1 MVENKRE
8 NFGGRFA
15 IIMAMAGSAIGLGN
29 IWRFPY
35 LAGEHGGAAFI
46 FVYVISSLFLSLP
59 IFLAES
65 IIGRRSKSNTYGAMK
80 KLAPGTKWKWL
91 SMLTIIA
98 PLIIISYYSVVG
110 GWSIEYLVKS
120 LTFGFNT
127 VPKSEITSMFSAFIS
142 KPFAPIFFHTI
153 FLGTTAIILTAGVK
167 SGIEKFSNWSVPV
180 LFILILAILL
190 YSLTLPGA
198 IDGVIYMAKPDF
210 SKITPE
216 VILAAMG
223 QSFYSLSLGVGT
235 ILVYSSYVSKN
246 ENLLVSGFGTA
257 VFDLLFALMA
267 GFAVMTAV
275 FSAGVTPGAGPG
287 LIFESLPYVFAT
299 MGESAPVLSGIIA
312 IIFFIT
318 ILISALTSGVSLME
332 VGVAYLVEEMKMKRK
347 WATLTT
353 FIGTWTLGCFCS
365 LSFGPLK
372 DVSVF
377 GETIFGFCD
386 WISSNFLMALG
397 ALLFSLF
404 VGWKMKKSDVYE
416 EFTNGG
422 TLKFNVKCFKAVY
435 FLIRFVAP
443 LVIGIIFLSGL
454 LL

>member
-1 MVENKRE
+1 MAEARRE
-8 NFGGRFA
+8 HFGGRLA

-46 FVYVISSLFLSLP
+46 FVYIIASIFLSMP
-59 IFLAES
+59 IFLAEA
-65 IIGRRSKSNTYGAMK
+65 IIGRRSHANTYGAME

-91 SMLTIIA
+91 SILTILA
-98 PLIIISYYSVVG
+98 PLIIVSYYSVVG

-120 LTFGFNT
+120 LAFSFNST
-127 VPKSEITSMFSAFIS
+127 PKEKITSMFAGFIS
-142 KPFAPIFFHTI
+142 QPWMPIVCHTA
-153 FLGTTAIILTAGVK
+153 FLGTCAVILTAGVK
-167 SGIEKFSNWSVPV
+167 SGIEKFSNWSVPILFV
-180 LFILILAILL
+180 LILIILV

-198 IDGVIYMAKPDF
+198 MEGVEYMIKPDF
-210 SKITPE
+210 SKIDSE

-257 VFDLLFALMA
+257 IFDLMFALMA

-275 FSAGVTPGAGPG
+275 FSAGVKPGAGPG
-287 LIFESLPYVFAT
+287 LIFESLPFVFAT
-299 MGESAPVLSGIIA
+299 MAESAPVVSGVISIL
-312 IIFFIT
+312 FFVT
-318 ILISALTSGVSLME
+318 ILVSALTSGVSLME
-332 VGVAYLVEEMKMKRK
+332 VGVAYLVEEKKMRRGV
-347 WATLTT
+347 ATFTV
-353 FIGTWTLGCFCS
+353 FAGTWTLGCLCS
-365 LSFGPLK
+365 LSFGPMNE
-372 DVSVF
+372 F
-377 GETIFGFCD
+377 RIFGNSLFEFCD
-386 WISSNFLMALG
+386 WISSNFLMAIG
-397 ALLFSLF
+397 AMLFSLF
-404 VGWKMKKSDVYE
+404 VGWKMKKSDVYD

-422 TLKFNVKCFKAVY
+422 TLRFNVRCFKAVY
-435 FLIRFVAP
+435 FLVRYIAP

>member
-1 MVENKRE
+1 MAENKRE

-46 FVYVISSLFLSLP
+46 LVYILSSVFLSLP
-59 IFLAES
+59 IFLSES

-80 KLAPGTKWKWL
+80 KLAPGTRWKWL
-91 SMLTIIA
+91 SIITILA
-98 PLIIISYYSVVG
+98 PLIIVSYYSVVG

-120 LTFGFNT
+120 LTFGFNS
-127 VPKSEITSMFSAFIS
+127 VPKEEITSLFSEFIS
-142 KPFAPIFFHTI
+142 RPYAPILFHTI

-180 LFILILAILL
+180 LFLLILAILL

-198 IDGVIYMAKPDF
+198 MGGVIYMAKPDF
-210 SKITPE
+210 SKITYK

-235 ILVYSSYVSKN
+235 ILVYSSYVSKK
-246 ENLLVSGFGTA
+246 ENLLVSGLGTA
-257 VFDLLFALMA
+257 AFDLMFALMA

-312 IIFFIT
+312 TVFFVT
-318 ILISALTSGVSLME
+318 ILISALTSAVSLME
-332 VGVAYLVEEMKMKRK
+332 VGVAYLIEEMKMKRK

-365 LSFGPLK
+365 LSFGPLGGIQF
-372 DVSVF
+372 F
-377 GETIFGFCD
+377 GKTIFGFCD

-404 VGWKMKKSDVYE
+404 VGWKMKKSDVYD

-422 TLKFNVKCFKAVY
+422 TLKVNVRCFKPVY
-435 FLIRFVAP
+435 FLIRYIAP
-443 LVIGIIFLSGL
+443 IVILIIFLSGIL
-454 LL
+454 L